1 LLDRISGISLS
12 IRVKVF
18 LVVALATV
26 GVVLPIL
33 FSYSQSQQRQLVKI
47 ARQDLDA
54 TAQTAAY
61 LLAGEF
67 DTNNLDHAEAHLGWL
82 TRKSELIYVTV
93 LDPLGRTI
101 LSTNPENHQ
110 SLTPDGW
117 ATTRRESSGFYE
129 ICEPIEHEG
138 RKLGYLSIGFSVA
151 SLEARL
157 HADRQRAALLG
168 LVAVLVAL
176 ILAWWLSLLLDR
188 HSAALT
194 AARAEADRANQQKS
208 DFLANMSHEI
218 RTPMTAIVGFANL
231 LLEVEQSPSEKLNCI
246 QTIRRNCDH
255 LLSIIND
262 VLDVSKI
269 EAGKMVLERIACS
282 PAQIVDHVASLMR
295 VKAEEKDLSL
305 DVEYVGKIPKTIR
318 TDPTRLR
325 QILMNLTGNAIK
337 FTETG
342 GVRLVT
348 RMVEEPDASE
358 PMIGFEIIDTG
369 VGMTPGQLAKLF
381 QPFTQADNSTTRR
394 FGGTGLG
401 LTISGHLA
409 VALGGRIT
417 VTSKP
422 GQGSCFLAW
431 IRTGSLAR
439 VETFD
444 PATEAGLPD
453 DSREQEAKRS
463 ESAVE
468 VRVTGSVLLAE
479 DGLDNQRL
487 IAYHLK
493 RAGAAVEVVDNG
505 LAALEAVMN
514 AAAAEQPFDLVFMD
528 MQMPELDGYAATRR
542 LRRAGYRGPI
552 VALTAHAMAGDRQKC
567 LDAGCDDYATK
578 PIRRDAL
585 IELLAR
591 YLREEAECV
600 VAEASPVAAPSAA
613 AEDQDPVAA
622 PPAVVED
629 QDPVDEAVAEVTPAD
644 EPIEPLLSEFATD
657 SDFSCLVSDYVE
669 GLAGQMAILETAFL
683 GSDLDAM
690 KRVAHQVKGSAGS
703 YGFPTITDGAAVL
716 EQYLKDDADR
726 AMVRRHLSE
735 LHALCRRAEAGVG
748 LPPPEAEASEVEGA
762 GDSASLGDSSS
773 GGN

>member
-61 LLAGEF
+61 LLAGEL
-67 DTNNLDHAEAHLGWL
+67 NINKLDHAEAHLDWL
-82 TRKSELIYVTV
+82 TRRSELIYVAL

-110 SLTPDGW
+110 TLTPNGW
-117 ATTRRESSGFYE
+117 ETIRREDSALYE

-138 RKLGYLSIGFSVA
+138 RKLGYLSVGFSVA
-151 SLEARL
+151 SLQARL
-157 HADRQRAALLG
+157 HADRQRASVLG

-255 LLSIIND
+255 LLLIIND

-295 VKAEEKDLSL
+295 VKAEEKGLSL

-342 GVRLVT
+342 GVKLVT
-348 RMVEEPDASE
+348 RMVEAPDAPE
-358 PMIGFEIIDTG
+358 PMIGFEIIDSG
-369 VGMTPGQLAKLF
+369 VGMTPGQLEKLF
-381 QPFTQADNSTTRR
+381 QPFTQADSSTTRR

-417 VTSKP
+417 VTSRP
-422 GQGSCFLAW
+422 GQGSRFLAR
-431 IRTGSLAR
+431 IRTGSLAG

-453 DSREQEAKRS
+453 NSANQEAKPS
-463 ESAVE
+463 ESGVE
-468 VRVTGSVLLAE
+468 VRVTGRVLLAE

-487 IAYHLK
+487 ISYHLK
-493 RAGAAVEVVDNG
+493 RAGAAVEVVGNG
-505 LAALEAVMN
+505 LAAVEAVMN
-514 AAAAEQPFDLVFMD
+514 PAAAEQPFDLVFMD
-528 MQMPELDGYAATRR
+528 MQMPELDGYGATRR

-585 IELLAR
+585 IELLTR
-591 YLREEAECV
+591 YLTEETECA
-600 VAEASPVAAPSAA
+600 VAASPAASPPAA
-613 AEDQDPVAA
+613 AEDQDPVG
-622 PPAVVED
+622 
-629 QDPVDEAVAEVTPAD
+629 EATGDLSPAD
-644 EPIEPLLSEFATD
+644 EPIEPLMSEFALD
-657 SDFSCLVSDYVE
+657 SDFSSLISDYVQ
-669 GLAGQMAILETAFL
+669 GLAGQMAVLETAFL

-690 KRVAHQVKGSAGS
+690 RRIAHQVKGSAGS
-703 YGFPTITDGAAVL
+703 YGFPTITGGATAL
-716 EQYLKDDADR
+716 EQHLKDDADR

-735 LHALCRRAEAGVG
+735 LQALCRRAEAGIG
-748 LPPPEAEASEVEGA
+748 LLPPGTEASEVEGA
-762 GDSASLGDSSS
+762 GDSASLGDSAS